1 MSLTDEQV
9 AQRIAKSRAIK
20 AVHIADALERVGCD
34 AVTARRLDEKGRRDA
49 EKAAMVRV
57 ASEETWRVVFAVLER
72 RGSVSREEAEA
83 HERVLLG
90 TH

>member
-1 MSLTDEQV
+1 MDSHEV
-9 AQRIAKSRAIK
+9 AQMIAKKRALK

-34 AVTARRLDEKGRRDA
+34 AATARRLDEKGRRNA